1 MTGKFGTCA
10 LCGAALHTPREGEQ
24 EVCDFGRP
32 CAGKTPI
39 GFSGARP
46 VPPGEG
52 IYPSDER
59 RISRARRDREFLKEV
74 TAGSDEEVKW

>member
-1 MTGKFGTCA
+1 MESSKRHTNGSSGGEFGTCA
-10 LCGAALHTPREGEQ
+10 LCGA
-24 EVCDFGRP
+24 RP
-32 CAGKTPI
+32 L
-39 GFSGARP
+39 
-46 VPPGEG
+46 PPGEG